1 MTIYNYR
8 VKVAFTS
15 SGITTFSG
23 GVWGGEGGG
32 GWGRVGE
39 GGEEKPRLRLSLA
52 QFQMKLP
59 AGAELGN

>member
-23 GVWGGEGGG
+23 GVGEGWGGGGRGGEGWGGETQI
-32 GWGRVGE
+32 
-39 GGEEKPRLRLSLA
+39 KAKLSSISN
-52 QFQMKLP
+52 
-59 AGAELGN
+59 EITSWC